1 MNVQER
7 LMSQS
12 QRSFHHNDKHVTAE
26 PHDPPQVTT
35 AKVSSQLMSML
46 WTVLLVSSPHSS
58 IMAPFAVE
66 RKDGLNQANV
76 CVFVCMYMY
85 MCICVD
91 VHVCGVCVESICVRR
106 VFKVCVNCH
115 FSTCELIVFVFLYS
129 QRSTQRTQLSA
140 SARMILLTVGAM
152 ARAVSGVPF
161 E

>member
-76 CVFVCMYMY
+76 CVCMH
-85 MCICVD
+85 
-91 VHVCGVCVESICVRR
+91 VHVHVHLCGCSCVWSVCGKHLCAQSVQSV
-106 VFKVCVNCH
+106 
-115 FSTCELIVFVFLYS
+115 CELSLFNL
-129 QRSTQRTQLSA
+129 
-140 SARMILLTVGAM
+140 
-152 ARAVSGVPF
+152 
-161 E
+161 